1 MARQLALSPLS
12 TEVNMTGWRKR
23 QIGEHMK
30 TYEDD
35 EFERIEREM
44 KWRQIPDELPKAIPF
59 ITEEEL
65 EQLLKEET

>member
-1 MARQLALSPLS
+1 MS
-12 TEVNMTGWRKR
+12 GWRKR
-23 QIGEHMK
+23 QIGEHMN

-35 EFERIEREM
+35 EFERIEREL
-44 KWRQIPDELPKAIPF
+44 KWRQIPNDLPKAIPF

>member
-1 MARQLALSPLS
+1 
-12 TEVNMTGWRKR
+12 MTGWRKR
-23 QIGEHMK
+23 QIGANMK

-44 KWRQIPDELPKAIPF
+44 KWRQIPDDLPKAIPF

-65 EQLLKEET
+65 QELLKDET

>member
-1 MARQLALSPLS
+1 
-12 TEVNMTGWRKR
+12 
-23 QIGEHMK
+23 MK

-44 KWRQIPDELPKAIPF
+44 KWRQIPDDLPNDLPKDLPKAIPF